1 MQAKIKE
8 AAAYLRS
15 VLKDKPKIA
24 LITATGL
31 EKVTA
36 SIEERTRISYLTMN
50 QEMKFDPGSSESIE
64 RLSCCML

>member
-24 LITATGL
+24 LITGTYYNRGHPIFPL
-31 EKVTA
+31 SREK
-36 SIEERTRISYLTMN
+36 
-50 QEMKFDPGSSESIE
+50 
-64 RLSCCML
+64 